1 MHATPDNHDLDEAAS
16 DIAGQRVASEVVLR
30 DVWFGRTW
38 RANAAR
44 VVEDDPGLTVL
55 WMPKGAPALY
65 PVDSDGA
72 EVRIP
77 TAERTLAERLTT
89 RHALALLRPAARHSI
104 WLLWD
109 PSGTFEHWY
118 VNFERTLGWSG
129 RCFDIVD
136 DKLDLI
142 VAPDGALR
150 WKDEDELEHA
160 AELGLLEAESV
171 RAEAERVVETWP
183 FPTGWEQF
191 EPNPKWPVPRFPTGW
206 DPCGDP

>member
-1 MHATPDNHDLDEAAS
+1 MHAAPDNHDLDEAVADS
-16 DIAGQRVASEVVLR
+16 VGQSVGAEVVLR

-44 VVEDDPGLTVL
+44 VVKDDPRHTAL

-65 PVDSDGA
+65 PVDSEGA

-89 RHALALLRPAARHSI
+89 RHSLALLSPAARHSI
-104 WLLWD
+104 WLFWD
-109 PSGTFEHWY
+109 PPGEFEHWY

-136 DKLDLI
+136 EKLDLI

-160 AELGLLEAESV
+160 DALGLLEAETV
-171 RAEAERVVETWP
+171 RAEADRVVETWP

-191 EPNPKWPVPRFPTGW
+191 EPNPEWPVPRFPTGW
-206 DPCGDP
+206 EPG